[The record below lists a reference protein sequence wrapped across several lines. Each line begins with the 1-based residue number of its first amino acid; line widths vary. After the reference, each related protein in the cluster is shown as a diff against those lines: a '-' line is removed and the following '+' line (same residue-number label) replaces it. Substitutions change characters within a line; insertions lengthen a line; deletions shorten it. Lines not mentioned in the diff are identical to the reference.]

1 MPLYADDRTGQEDR
15 TTLEQALRGYDPAFE
30 RILVDRI
37 TEAIALASLTTDGRV
52 IALRTGEVLAALG
65 TVIAATL
72 ALTPDSDVPS
82 RLREMVEQL
91 AKRIQ
96 RCGLGGPK
104 ASATSSAPRAGG
116 MHERFVPPR

>member
-96 RCGLGGPK
+96 RCG
-104 ASATSSAPRAGG
+104 
-116 MHERFVPPR
+116 